1 MSADADKLSG
11 ALIEMSTGSR
21 ARLVCDVIADG
32 DPDRIRQVETAIATL
47 GGGEDVISWADALGE
62 ARIRGDAALEAAV
75 SRSWRRG

>member
-1 MSADADKLSG
+1 MSELAAALAELGPAD
-11 ALIEMSTGSR
+11 R

-32 DPDRIRQVETAIATL
+32 DRDRIRQVETAIAML

>member
-1 MSADADKLSG
+1 MSELAT
-11 ALIEMSTGSR
+11 ALAELDPGDR